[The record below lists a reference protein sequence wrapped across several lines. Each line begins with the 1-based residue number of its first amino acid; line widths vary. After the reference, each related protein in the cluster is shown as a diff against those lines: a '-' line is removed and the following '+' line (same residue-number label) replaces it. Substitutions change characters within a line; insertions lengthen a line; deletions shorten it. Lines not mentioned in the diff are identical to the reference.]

1 MTRVL
6 WLLMLTSC
14 AAVPL
19 RPVPEKLRPWTT
31 TLRDQQFENASVV
44 AYRVGRQR
52 LVFVGAQH
60 ENMDDSPTFRM
71 IRQAYATFTFD
82 VVIAEGFPTSW
93 GPNPSR
99 ILDYADK
106 SSKRADGFVE
116 GGETIPTTFGAQQ
129 QGAILWGGE
138 ADDTDIKAQVVA
150 TGFSAEDLLGFYVL
164 RNIPQWIGERN
175 IADAG
180 DARLQPLVADALTKN
195 RERLKIPATV
205 LAGYSEWAAWYQ
217 AVNGKAI
224 SAAFVTEEVGPL
236 SNGPFGTNKV
246 AYAVSR
252 ARDAHLHRLIIEKL
266 NAKKSVLVVFGGSHL
281 IIHRPALDAVLG
293 KPCYE
298 GVELS
303 LADDACR

>member
-1 MTRVL
+1 MKRVL

-19 RPVPEKLRPWTT
+19 RPVPEKLQPWTT
-31 TLRDQQFENASVV
+31 TLRDQQSENAFVV

-60 ENMDDSPTFRM
+60 ENMDDSPTFQI

-93 GPNPSR
+93 GPNPRR
-99 ILDYADK
+99 ILDYAAK

-116 GGETIPTTFGAQQ
+116 GGETIPTISGAQQ
-129 QGAILWGGE
+129 QGAVLWGGE
-138 ADDTDIKAQVVA
+138 ADDTGIKAQVA
-150 TGFSAEDLLGFYVL
+150 AAGFSAEDLLGFYVL

-180 DARLQPLVADALTKN
+180 DGRLQPLVAAALIRN
-195 RERLKIPATV
+195 RDRLKIPATV
-205 LAGYSEWAAWYQ
+205 LAGYSQWAAWYQ

-298 GVELS
+298 GAALP

>member
-1 MTRVL
+1 MARFL
-6 WLLMLTSC
+6 LFLMLTSC
-14 AAVPL
+14 ATVPL
-19 RPVPEKLRPWTT
+19 RPAPEQLQPWTT
-31 TLRDQQFENASVV
+31 TLRDQQSDTPFAVV
-44 AYRVGRQR
+44 YRIGTRR

-60 ENMDDSPTFRM
+60 ENMDDSPTFQM
-71 IRQAYATFTFD
+71 IRQAYAAFKFD
-82 VVIAEGFPTSW
+82 VAIAEGFPTSL
-93 GPNPSR
+93 GPNPRR
-99 ILDYADK
+99 ILDYAAK

-116 GGETIPTTFGAQQ
+116 GGETIPTISGAQQ
-129 QGAILWGGE
+129 QGAVLWGGE
-138 ADDTDIKAQVVA
+138 ADDADIKAQVVA
-150 TGFSAEDLLGFYVL
+150 AGFSAEDLLGFYVL

-175 IADAG
+175 IADAD

-195 RERLKIPATV
+195 REHLEIPATV
-205 LAGYSEWAAWYQ
+205 LAGYSPWADWYK
-217 AVNGKAI
+217 AINGKAI
-224 SAAFVTEEVGPL
+224 SASFVTEEVGPL